1 MIMSEIRQPNGRAG
15 WWTWRMSNETSTT
28 SATQIE
34 RARTFRDLHTGER
47 PLVLP
52 NAWDPA
58 SARIVEEAG
67 AAAVAT
73 TSAGVGWGLG
83 FGDGERL
90 SRERAVE
97 LIARVVATVDVPV
110 TADIE
115 AGYGEAAEDV
125 AATVRGVLAAGAV
138 GINLEDASH
147 APEGPAVRSTE
158 ENAARI
164 AAARQAADE
173 VGVPLF
179 INARTDVYLASVG
192 EPETRLD
199 ETLERAAAYVAAGA
213 DGVFVPGVVDFETV
227 TALVKGVA
235 APLNVMVWPGAP
247 SVGEF
252 AELGVARISVGA
264 AIAQSVHALTRRAA
278 REVLTSGTYTSFA
291 EGLSYPELNGLY
303 ERRA

>member
-1 MIMSEIRQPNGRAG
+1 
-15 WWTWRMSNETSTT
+15 MSNETSTV
-28 SATQIE
+28 AGAQAE
-34 RARTFRDLHTGER
+34 RARAFRDLHSGER
-47 PLVLP
+47 ALVLP

-90 SRERAVE
+90 SRDQAIE
-97 LIARVVATVDVPV
+97 LVARVVATVDVPV

-115 AGYGEAAEDV
+115 GGFGDTVDEV

-138 GINLEDASH
+138 GINLEDTHHGSNGA
-147 APEGPAVRSTE
+147 AVRDTE

-164 AAARQAADE
+164 AAVRHVSDE
-173 VGVPLF
+173 AGVPLF
-179 INARTDVYLASVG
+179 VNARIDTYLASVG
-192 EPETRLD
+192 KPEDRLD
-199 ETLERAAAYVAAGA
+199 ETLERAKTYVAAGA
-213 DGVFVPGVVDFETV
+213 DGIFVPGVIDFETV
-227 TALVKGVA
+227 TALVKGVG

-247 SVGEF
+247 SVEEF
-252 AELGVARISVGA
+252 ARLGVARISVGA

-278 REVLTSGTYTSFA
+278 HEVLTSGTYTSFA
-291 EGLSYPELNGLY
+291 EGLTYPELNGLF